1 VRAPGLP
8 SEPDQPQPDTN
19 FAAAHVKSSPA
30 DYLYPVRLPGEL
42 IQIKLVVDLPHV
54 NRGKETFQRRKIR

>member
-1 VRAPGLP
+1 MMFVMLRLLCGRRACHQ
-8 SEPDQPQPDTN
+8 SQHQPQPDTN

-42 IQIKLVVDLPHV
+42 I
-54 NRGKETFQRRKIR
+54 